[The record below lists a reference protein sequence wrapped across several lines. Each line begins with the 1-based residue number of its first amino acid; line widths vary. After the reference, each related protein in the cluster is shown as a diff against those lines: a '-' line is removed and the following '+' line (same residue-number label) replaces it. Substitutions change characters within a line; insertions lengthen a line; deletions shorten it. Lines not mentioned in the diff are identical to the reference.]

1 MPHQPLGSDSIIY
14 QVSFDE
20 SQYTDTSRTKNRR
33 LNITAH
39 HTIGNRNPNIFMT
52 TQDNKPNPVQFIEIS
67 AAQAGQ
73 RIDNFLLTLEK
84 GVPKSRLYRAI
95 RKGEVRVNKGRIKQT
110 YKIQANDVIRVPPLR
125 TTVKSDTPSVNNHIR
140 QQLNNSILLEDD
152 DLLVLNKP
160 SGLAVHA
167 GSNIQ
172 QGIIEALRIIRDDLP
187 YLELVHRLD
196 RDTSGCLL
204 LAKNRDALLNL
215 QQQMIAHE
223 MNKRYLTLLK
233 GSWAQQEKLVEQPL
247 LKNTVSSGER
257 MVRVDPEGKYAKTV
271 FIPVESFPQAQLT
284 EVVLYTGRTHQIRV
298 HAQHIGHPVA
308 GDDKYGHRQF
318 NKEMK
323 KFGLKRLFLHAWKLD
338 ITHPSTQKVIN
349 LEAPLP
355 LQLQNV
361 INRLEEQS

>member
-1 MPHQPLGSDSIIY
+1 MTSSD
-14 QVSFDE
+14 
-20 SQYTDTSRTKNRR
+20 TKTN
-33 LNITAH
+33 LIS
-39 HTIGNRNPNIFMT
+39 
-52 TQDNKPNPVQFIEIS
+52 NPVQFIDIS

-84 GVPKSRLYRAI
+84 GVPKSRIYRAI

-110 YKIQANDVIRVPPLR
+110 YKIQAGDSVRVPPLHVSEDTIP
-125 TTVKSDTPSVNNHIR
+125 TTVSEFLRR
-140 QQLNNSILLEDD
+140 QLTESILLEDD

-160 SGLAVHA
+160 CGLAVHA

-172 QGIIEALRIIRDDLP
+172 QGIIEALRVIRAELP
-187 YLELVHRLD
+187 FLELVHRLD

-215 QQQMIAHE
+215 QQQMINHDL
-223 MNKRYLTLLK
+223 NKRYLTLLK
-233 GSWAQQEKLVEQPL
+233 GSWGSEERLIEQPL

-271 FIPVESFPQAQLT
+271 FIPVESFKQAQLT

-298 HAQHIGHPVA
+298 HAHFMQTPMA
-308 GDDKYGHRQF
+308 GDDKYGQRNF
-318 NKEMK
+318 NKDMK
-323 KFGLKRLFLHAWKLD
+323 KFGLKRMFLHAWKLG
-338 ITHPSTQKVIN
+338 ITHPTTNEAIM

-355 LQLQNV
+355 EQLENV
-361 INRLEEQS
+361 LSKLRQQA

>member
-1 MPHQPLGSDSIIY
+1 MTSSD
-14 QVSFDE
+14 
-20 SQYTDTSRTKNRR
+20 TKSN
-33 LNITAH
+33 LI
-39 HTIGNRNPNIFMT
+39 
-52 TQDNKPNPVQFIEIS
+52 PNPVQFIDIS

-84 GVPKSRLYRAI
+84 GVPKSRIYRAI

-110 YKIQANDVIRVPPLR
+110 YKIQAGDSIRVPPLHVSEDTTP
-125 TTVKSDTPSVNNHIR
+125 TTVSEFLRR
-140 QQLNNSILLEDD
+140 QLTENILLEDE

-160 SGLAVHA
+160 CGLAVHA

-172 QGIIEALRIIRDDLP
+172 QGVIEALRVIRTDLP
-187 YLELVHRLD
+187 FLELVHRLD

-215 QQQMIAHE
+215 QQQMINHDL
-223 MNKRYLTLLK
+223 NKRYLTLLK
-233 GSWAQQEKLVEQPL
+233 GSWGTDERLIEQPL

-271 FIPVESFPQAQLT
+271 FIPVESFKQAQLT

-298 HAQHIGHPVA
+298 HAHFMETPMA
-308 GDDKYGHRQF
+308 GDDKYGQRNF
-318 NKEMK
+318 NKDMK
-323 KFGLKRLFLHAWKLD
+323 KFGLKRMFLHAWKLG
-338 ITHPSTQKVIN
+338 ITHPTTNEAIM

-355 LQLQNV
+355 EQLENV
-361 INRLEEQS
+361 LSKLRQQA

>member
-1 MPHQPLGSDSIIY
+1 MTSSD
-14 QVSFDE
+14 
-20 SQYTDTSRTKNRR
+20 TKTN
-33 LNITAH
+33 LIS
-39 HTIGNRNPNIFMT
+39 
-52 TQDNKPNPVQFIEIS
+52 NPVQFIDIS

-84 GVPKSRLYRAI
+84 GVPKSRIYRAI

-110 YKIQANDVIRVPPLR
+110 YKIQAGDSVRVPPLHVSEDTTP
-125 TTVKSDTPSVNNHIR
+125 TTVSEFLRR
-140 QQLNNSILLEDD
+140 QLTESILLEDD

-160 SGLAVHA
+160 CGLAVHA

-172 QGIIEALRIIRDDLP
+172 QGIIEALRVIRAELP
-187 YLELVHRLD
+187 FLELVHRLD

-215 QQQMIAHE
+215 QQQMINHDL
-223 MNKRYLTLLK
+223 NKRYLTLLK
-233 GSWAQQEKLVEQPL
+233 GSWGSEERLIEQPL

-271 FIPVESFPQAQLT
+271 FIPVESFKQAQLT

-298 HAQHIGHPVA
+298 HAHFMQTPMA
-308 GDDKYGHRQF
+308 GDDKYGQRNF
-318 NKEMK
+318 NKDMK
-323 KFGLKRLFLHAWKLD
+323 KFGLKRMFLHAWKLG
-338 ITHPSTQKVIN
+338 ITHPTTNEAIM

-355 LQLQNV
+355 EQLENV
-361 INRLEEQS
+361 LSKLRQQV